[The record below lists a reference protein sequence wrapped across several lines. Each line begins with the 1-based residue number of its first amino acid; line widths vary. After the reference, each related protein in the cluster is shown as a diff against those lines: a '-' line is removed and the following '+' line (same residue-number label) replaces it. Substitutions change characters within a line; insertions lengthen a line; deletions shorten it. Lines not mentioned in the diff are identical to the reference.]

1 MLLALH
7 CLPMHVPYNYISK
20 SDCLPCSHCG
30 VIHYVPSMKARLLPL
45 PLPLLLLPHPPS
57 PLLPPGWS
65 HGTAAHYQ
73 RQPQGGSLTTQQQHR
88 QQDE

>member
-45 PLPLLLLPHPPS
+45 PSLLLLPHPPS